1 MDKPIELQRQ
11 CNPQP
16 SADSAL
22 PSLADTLRRRLKV
35 KGLEGAVLTGYL
47 RDLANILA
55 AQSLAPVRELNSR
68 LRLLGWDD
76 LELDDYT
83 LELVKAVLDPKSDYV
98 APHWYDT
105 ITHTEKFDSMDDMTE
120 SLARLERGL
129 FGDLH
134 E

>member
-1 MDKPIELQRQ
+1 
-11 CNPQP
+11 
-16 SADSAL
+16 
-22 PSLADTLRRRLKV
+22 LKV
-35 KGLEGAVLTGYL
+35 KGLEGKILTGYL

-55 AQSLAPVRELNSR
+55 AQSLATLRELNSR

-83 LELVKAVLDPKSDYV
+83 LELVKAVLDPKRDYV
-98 APHWYDT
+98 PPHWYDI
-105 ITHTEKFDSMDDMTE
+105 ITDTEKFDSMDDMTE
-120 SLARLERGL
+120 SLVRLERGL

>member
-1 MDKPIELQRQ
+1 LT
-11 CNPQP
+11 
-16 SADSAL
+16 A
-22 PSLADTLRRRLKV
+22 
-35 KGLEGAVLTGYL
+35 KGLEGKILTGYL

-55 AQSLAPVRELNSR
+55 AQSLATLEELNSR
-68 LRLLGWDD
+68 LHLLGWDD

-98 APHWYDT
+98 PPHWYDT
-105 ITHTEKFDSMDDMTE
+105 ILDTEKFDSMDDITE